1 MSELQ
6 PLSTAVISPTL
17 QHFKPSPSRK
27 VQSGLKQETIS
38 PVSPKVSAAIYFVR
52 HRMFY
57 ARATLNAKGNVS
69 LGLRHIRKPTIKGCS
84 HPVPNQCPD
93 VLNRY
98 NDSKNLASTIHI
110 IKYIFPRQFGLHN
123 AFTST
128 HNPRETTHPFKDYTL
143 REQEIASTQGKTTN
157 AVKPHLPKRLRG
169 AVVNLVQKLQ
179 ILHSRCAYK
188 ELLDYYCPW
197 NVR

>member
-6 PLSTAVISPTL
+6 PLSTAVIPPKL
-17 QHFKPSPSRK
+17 QPFKSSPSHK
-27 VQSGLKQETIS
+27 VQLGLKQETIS
-38 PVSPKVSAAIYFVR
+38 PVSPKISAAIYFVR

-69 LGLRHIRKPTIKGCS
+69 LGLRHIRKPRIRGCS
-84 HPVPNQCPD
+84 PPVPNQCSD

-98 NDSKNLASTIHI
+98 SDSKNLASTIHI

-123 AFTST
+123 AFTTT
-128 HNPRETTHPFKDYTL
+128 HNSRETTHPFKDYTL
-143 REQEIASTQGKTTN
+143 REHEIASTQSKTTN

-169 AVVNLVQKLQ
+169 DVVNLVQKLQ